1 MQPSRKLGAFR
12 VIFRVDGKVLLTDIE
27 VNNNALG
34 FVRKTAQFHNP
45 LQPHDRKERTMK
57 FFSPLLLA
65 LALIVGGITTPAFA
79 EDRAPL
85 FINLTTDDPHRADMG
100 ISFGKNQLERGHPL
114 TIFLNDKGV
123 LIGSQENAAP
133 FAEHQKV
140 LGELVDQGATV
151 LICPMCMKHYGVK
164 EADLLPGLQVGNPEL
179 TGGALFKDNTRT
191 LTW

>member
-1 MQPSRKLGAFR
+1 
-12 VIFRVDGKVLLTDIE
+12 
-27 VNNNALG
+27 
-34 FVRKTAQFHNP
+34 
-45 LQPHDRKERTMK
+45 MK

-65 LALIVGGITTPAFA
+65 LALIVGGVATSAFA
-79 EDRAPL
+79 GDDAPL
-85 FINLTTDDPHRADMG
+85 FINLTTDDPHRANMG

-123 LIGSQENAAP
+123 LIGSQENAAQ
-133 FAEHQKV
+133 FADHQKM
-140 LGELVDQGATV
+140 LGELVDKGATV

-179 TGGALFKDNTRT
+179 TGGALFKDDTRT